1 MLTAFTAALLLV
13 TISELGDKTFFIA
26 ALLAMR
32 HPRRIVFIGVIAA
45 LAAMTVFSVGLG
57 QVFSNLPGHY
67 VHLATIAL
75 FIGFGLK
82 LLYEASRMPEKPLND
97 EAADARDAIDNSLS
111 KLTGRGGVLTQ
122 SFVLTFLAEWGD
134 RTQMTTVTL
143 AASGNP
149 VAVTTGAIAGHAICA
164 VIAVMGGRLIA
175 GRISERRLTM
185 IGGGLFVLFGVVT
198 AIEGA

>member
-1 MLTAFTAALLLV
+1 MLTAFTASLLLV

-32 HPRRIVFIGVIAA
+32 HPRRVVFVGVVAA
-45 LAAMTVFSVGLG
+45 LATMTVLSVGMG
-57 QVFSNLPGHY
+57 QVVSHLPAYY

-82 LLYEASRMPEKPLND
+82 LLYEASRMPEKNLKD

-111 KLTGRGGVLTQ
+111 TLTGRRAVLSQ

-134 RTQMTTVTL
+134 RTQLTTVTL

-164 VIAVMGGRLIA
+164 VIAVMGGSLIA

-185 IGGGLFVLFGVVT
+185 IGGGLFVLFGIIT